1 MCDCLCALAPAT
13 DAGVTLF
20 AKNSDRPPDEAQ
32 RLEWFPSL
40 PDTAPLRTTHVEI
53 AGAGRETVGFV
64 GSRPEWAWGVEHGVN
79 EAGVAIG
86 NETIFTTLDPRD
98 APAGLIGIDLVR
110 LGLERAPSATDAI
123 DVMTSL
129 LEQHG
134 QGGSGHRDAVRPY
147 WSSFLVADPVRAF
160 ALETSGSTWAVE
172 PVPRTRATSNRT
184 TISAFDTAHR
194 HPRQPVTTLVDP
206 RLRASRAVLAREPVT
221 VATLEA
227 HLRSH
232 VGGANGWTICMHV
245 AGIEATT
252 AALVAELP
260 PPGANGRRP
269 NARFL
274 LGTPCRSLFVP
285 VFVGQPLGEPP
296 PWEDFAV
303 FTTDDRPRLDALEV
317 ELEADAVDDPG
328 WNAEAW
334 CRVRAAVAAA
344 RAASG
349 RDPRARQA

>member
-1 MCDCLCALAPAT
+1 
-13 DAGVTLF
+13 
-20 AKNSDRPPDEAQ
+20 
-32 RLEWFPSL
+32 
-40 PDTAPLRTTHVEI
+40 
-53 AGAGRETVGFV
+53 
-64 GSRPEWAWGVEHGVN
+64 
-79 EAGVAIG
+79 
-86 NETIFTTLDPRD
+86 
-98 APAGLIGIDLVR
+98 VR

-123 DVMTSL
+123 GVMTSL

-134 QGGSGHRDAVRPY
+134 QGGSGHRDAERPY
-147 WSSFLVADPVRAF
+147 WSSFLVVDAVRAF
-160 ALETSGSTWAVE
+160 VLETSGSTWAVE
-172 PVPRTRATSNRT
+172 PVQRTRAISNRT
-184 TISAFDTAHR
+184 TIAAFDTAHR

-227 HLRSH
+227 HLRAH

-252 AALVAELP
+252 AAIVAELP
-260 PPGANGRRP
+260 SRGDDGRHP

-274 LGTPCRSLFVP
+274 LGTPCRSVFVP

-296 PWEDFAV
+296 AWEDFAV

-328 WNAEAW
+328 WNTEAW
-334 CRVRAAVAAA
+334 RRVGAAIADA
-344 RAASG
+344 RTRCAT
-349 RDPRARQA
+349 DARQA